1 MADGRIVE
9 ILEDSYRSVAFIN
22 PNNRQLEECRKPFFA
37 ARYCARPLGLKFS
50 SNGTLFAIDP
60 YHGIYHINITNGQ
73 YWLIMNIKKHK
84 LPANR
89 VARFLDDLAILE
101 EDDGN
106 LIIYMTD
113 VSDRWLLHDVYYV
126 VGEHDQTGK
135 LLSFNTRT
143 SQLKT
148 EIANLAF
155 PNGITLM
162 DDKNILLINEFNRRR
177 ILAYYIN
184 GEREGEMEIFA
195 NNLPGEPDNI
205 KRSLNNKQETYLVAL
220 FTGRNK
226 ERPSFYLDYMS
237 DYPFIKR
244 FYFRI
249 TRIFGLL
256 WESFGLIINNHF
268 ITSIG
273 FDIRVSNFMIPMVSE
288 YGLAIEVD
296 SMGNIVNSFHSPDGY
311 TSQLSEIF
319 EYNRTASERYF
330 YLGSYS
336 NHYLGRLIMK
346 NKPIKTFTI
355 SNKSEN
361 LYKTTIDIKEN
372 EEEQNRSILHQEL

>member
-1 MADGRIVE
+1 M
-9 ILEDSYRSVAFIN
+9 
-22 PNNRQLEECRKPFFA
+22 
-37 ARYCARPLGLKFS
+37 GLKFS
-50 SNGTLFAIDP
+50 SNGTLFAADP
-60 YHGIYHINITNGQ
+60 YHGIYHINITDGQ
-73 YWLIMNIKKHK
+73 HWLIMNITKHK

-89 VARFLDDLAILE
+89 MAKFLDDIAILE

-113 VSDRWLLHDVYYV
+113 VSERWLLHDVYYV

-148 EIANLAF
+148 EISNLAF

-162 DDKNILLINEFNRRR
+162 DDKQRILINEFNRRR

-184 GEREGEMEIFA
+184 GEREGEVEIFA
-195 NNLPGEPDNI
+195 DNLPGEPDNI
-205 KRSLNNKQETYLVAL
+205 KRSLNDKLETYLVAL

-226 ERPSFYLDYMS
+226 ERTSFYLDFMS

-249 TRIFGLL
+249 TRIIGLIM
-256 WESFGLIINNHF
+256 ESFGLLIDNHL
-268 ITSIG
+268 IMGIG
-273 FDIRVSNFMIPMVSE
+273 FDIRVSNFMIPKVSE
-288 YGLAIEVD
+288 YGLALELD

-319 EYNRTASERYF
+319 EYNRTATNRYF

-336 NHYLGRLIMK
+336 NPYLGRLITK
-346 NKPIKTFTI
+346 NTPIRRRNIVTN
-355 SNKSEN
+355 SNVNEN
-361 LYKTTIDIKEN
+361 LYKKTIEN
-372 EEEQNRSILHQEL
+372 EKKNVKHRESIIEHQEL